1 MRKMTEVSTAELPA
15 NKPRYLMGVGTPLDI
30 VESVARGVDMFD
42 CVLPTRNARNGTLF
56 TSQGR
61 IAIKNRR
68 YADDPDP
75 LDPECRC
82 YTCANFSRA
91 YLRHLFVARE
101 MTAKTLNTIHNL
113 GFYLDLMRRLRSA
126 IEEDRF
132 PALRAELSEQLDNS
146 SA

>member
-1 MRKMTEVSTAELPA
+1 
-15 NKPRYLMGVGTPLDI
+15 MGVGTPTDI

-56 TSQGR
+56 TSSGK

-68 YADDPDP
+68 YADDPGP
-75 LDPECRC
+75 LDPDCDC

-91 YLRHLFVARE
+91 YLRHLFVSRE

-113 GFYLDLMRRLRSA
+113 DFYLRLMRRLRGA
-126 IEEDRF
+126 IEEDSF
-132 PALRAELSEQLDNS
+132 PALRAELSARHDGP